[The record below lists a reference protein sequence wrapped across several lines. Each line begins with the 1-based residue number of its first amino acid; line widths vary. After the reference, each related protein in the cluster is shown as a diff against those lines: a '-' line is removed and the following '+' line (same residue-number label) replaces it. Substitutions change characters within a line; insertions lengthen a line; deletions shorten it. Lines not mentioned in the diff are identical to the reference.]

1 MKIRYLVLLLLE
13 DLREHVVSRGQLLP
27 GRVPLPERLVAFA
40 SERRDFCARGVAL
53 PPRVVALPAPL
64 AQARPGVLQLL
75 QEVFVRIAIAET
87 PAPPPRR
94 GRLKVPYLLRLGDP
108 LPLLLIKNNN
118 L

>member
-1 MKIRYLVLLLLE
+1 MKNRYLVLLLLE

-53 PPRVVALPAPL
+53 PAPL

-75 QEVFVRIAIAET
+75 QEVFVRIATAET
-87 PAPPPRR
+87 PAR
-94 GRLKVPYLLRLGDP
+94 YLTRLGDP
-108 LPLLLIKNNN
+108 PTASLIKII
-118 L
+118 LICKAAKQEI

>member
-1 MKIRYLVLLLLE
+1 MKNRYLVLLLLE

-40 SERRDFCARGVAL
+40 SERRDFRARGVAL

-75 QEVFVRIAIAET
+75 QEVVVGIA
-87 PAPPPRR
+87 
-94 GRLKVPYLLRLGDP
+94 
-108 LPLLLIKNNN
+108 
-118 L
+118 